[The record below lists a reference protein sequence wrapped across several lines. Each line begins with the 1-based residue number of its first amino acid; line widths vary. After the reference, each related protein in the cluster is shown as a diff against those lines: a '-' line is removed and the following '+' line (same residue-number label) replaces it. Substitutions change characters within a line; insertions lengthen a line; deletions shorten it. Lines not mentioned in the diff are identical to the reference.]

1 MEKIR
6 IGEVERNTKETEV
19 KVYLALD
26 KKSYPQDK
34 EKGEDT
40 AEPKIDTGIGFL
52 NHMLTLFASHG
63 GFILDVKCLGDIDVD
78 YHHSAEDIGIAL
90 GEAFKSAL
98 GDMKGIKRYGDIIL
112 PMDEALMIA
121 AVDIS
126 GRGLLGFDVS
136 FPTEKIGDF
145 DTELVK
151 EFFLG
156 FVRKAEITLH
166 FKMLSGENSHHI
178 AESMFKAFGRVMK
191 TAVSID
197 VENSEKVPSTKGVL

>member
-1 MEKIR
+1 MEKMR
-6 IGEVERNTKETEV
+6 IGEIERNTKETKV

-26 KKSYPQDK
+26 KKESAAEP
-34 EKGEDT
+34 

-63 GFILDVKCLGDIDVD
+63 RFDVDIKCVGDIDVD
-78 YHHSAEDIGIAL
+78 FHHSAEDIGIAL
-90 GEAFKSAL
+90 GEAFKTAL

-126 GRGLLGFDVS
+126 GRGLLGYDIS

-145 DTELVK
+145 DSELVK
-151 EFFLG
+151 EFFLA

-197 VENSEKVPSTKGVL
+197 VDNPEKVPSTKGVL